1 MGELYALLTA
11 VMWAAA
17 VIFLKRSGE
26 TIPPFALNFFRIAVS
41 TLCLALTMIAARQP
55 VWYGAPLGD
64 YLTLFASGAI
74 AIALSDTLFLMAL
87 NRLGAGIM
95 AIVDCLYAPSVV
107 LFAFIILGERLG
119 AWQWVG
125 MALVIVGVLI
135 AARHDPPPG
144 VSARR
149 ILVGC
154 LYGLL
159 SMATVALGIV
169 IAKPVLNRSPILWAT
184 TMREVG
190 ALIVML
196 PPALL
201 APNRRQ
207 IFGLFRPAPNW
218 KYSMPGTL
226 LGSYLALI
234 FWIAGMKYSMAG
246 PAAILNQ
253 TSSIYVLIFASIFL
267 KEPFTTRKVVAS
279 VLAIAGI
286 VMVTLA

>member
-1 MGELYALLTA
+1 
-11 VMWAAA
+11 
-17 VIFLKRSGE
+17 
-26 TIPPFALNFFRIAVS
+26 
-41 TLCLALTMIAARQP
+41 
-55 VWYGAPLGD
+55 
-64 YLTLFASGAI
+64 
-74 AIALSDTLFLMAL
+74 
-87 NRLGAGIM
+87 
-95 AIVDCLYAPSVV
+95 
-107 LFAFIILGERLG
+107 
-119 AWQWVG
+119 
-125 MALVIVGVLI
+125 
-135 AARHDPPPG
+135 
-144 VSARR
+144 
-149 ILVGC
+149 
-154 LYGLL
+154 
-159 SMATVALGIV
+159 
-169 IAKPVLNRSPILWAT
+169 
-184 TMREVG
+184 MREVG

-201 APNRRQ
+201 APNRRE